1 MEEVKKR
8 ESRTSTKTKWTID
21 TMHSQVAF
29 RIKHM
34 MISNVRGVFRK
45 FGAVVYTTGLD
56 FTTAKVDFWMDPDS
70 IDTFS
75 EQRDEHLRG
84 RDFFDTRNHK
94 QITFVSNSVKKREDN
109 KRMFDLWGE
118 LTIRGITKLIKLE
131 VEFGGVMK
139 DPYGKEKAGFTL
151 QGVVNRKDWGL
162 TWNKALEAGGALLGD
177 EVAIRCEVQLMNV
190 TND

>member
-1 MEEVKKR
+1 MEEVKNR

-29 RIKHM
+29 HIKHM
-34 MISNVRGVFRK
+34 MISNVRGVFKK

-94 QITFVSNSVKKREDN
+94 QITFVSDAVKKREDN
-109 KRMFDLWGE
+109 HRMYELWGD
-118 LTIRGITKLIKLE
+118 LTIRGITKRVKLD

-139 DPYGKEKAGFTL
+139 DPYGKEKAGFTVR
-151 QGVVNRKDWGL
+151 GVVNRKDWGL
-162 TWNKALEAGGALLGD
+162 TWNKALEAGGALLGE
-177 EVAIRCEVQLMNV
+177 EVAIRCEAQLMNV